1 MTITDKQIEA
11 AAEALWDDHRC
22 SSELSEIFASM
33 SWAELRRAAA
43 CPNAIKVTVDAFE
56 VCLRAARAALEAG
69 EAAAWSTD
77 MEAAPALTDLL
88 VWIGHKVKECM
99 VFKDKNGTRA
109 WSVEDSD
116 YRDEDI
122 RAWRLRP
129 TPPTEGDR

>member
-1 MTITDKQIEA
+1 MAITDDMVSA
-11 AAEALWDDHRC
+11 AAKALLAADPLGNMKVLCAD
-22 SSELSEIFASM
+22 
-33 SWAELRRAAA
+33 ELRA
-43 CPNAIKVTVDAFE
+43 
-56 VCLRAARAALEAG
+56 LARAALEAG
-69 EAAAWSTD
+69 ERAAWSTD